1 MNTQKVA
8 ITVPKDLIM
17 IVDDISKE
25 RGISRSKFIS
35 AIIKEKILSER
46 NSRIKAAYDT
56 VFSDESIRQEQQ
68 ETAKWFDVAGAEK
81 GQEW

>member
-25 RGISRSKFIS
+25 SGMSRSKFIS

-46 NSRIKAAYDT
+46 NSKIKAAYDT

-68 ETAKWFDVAGAEK
+68 ETAKWFDVSGTEN